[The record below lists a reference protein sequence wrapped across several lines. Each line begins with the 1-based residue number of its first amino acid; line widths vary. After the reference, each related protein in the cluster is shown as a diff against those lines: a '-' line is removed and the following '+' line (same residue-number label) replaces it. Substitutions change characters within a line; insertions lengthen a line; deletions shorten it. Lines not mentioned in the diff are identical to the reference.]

1 MNLTDLKRG
10 DIWTIRDEGYASKS
24 RPAVI
29 IQAAELNRYQ
39 SVILC
44 LLTSYDSSD
53 LPLRVPISPT
63 PENGL
68 RESSWVM
75 TDKIVTVDRDLLGY
89 RIGQLSDNDLWSLT
103 DALGV
108 ILGLNAS

>member
-1 MNLTDLKRG
+1 MNLSDLKHG

-29 IQAAELNRYQ
+29 IQAAENDRYQ

-53 LPLRVPISPT
+53 SPLRVPVSPT

-75 TDKIVTVDRDLLGY
+75 TDKIVTVDCNLLGY
-89 RIGQLSDNDLWSLT
+89 RTRMCFMVISSELKRNALS
-103 DALGV
+103 
-108 ILGLNAS
+108 IMR